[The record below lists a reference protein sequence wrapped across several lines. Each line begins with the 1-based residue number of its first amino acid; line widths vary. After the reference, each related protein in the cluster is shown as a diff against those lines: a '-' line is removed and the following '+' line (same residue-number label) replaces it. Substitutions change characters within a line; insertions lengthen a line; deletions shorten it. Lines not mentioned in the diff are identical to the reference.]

1 MRACICVC
9 EHACACTSAQVVE
22 KTRREHLHP
31 SPVTRGMSKI
41 HQVFSFLPALS
52 SGPLTGI
59 PGWFSVLRA
68 PSLSVFSA
76 WPVDAGV
83 TSWNAAQLRR
93 RLRGHTSEVS
103 SKAENSPP
111 PIILLFQQ
119 SGPGGVSKEQEVMIR
134 KH

>member
-1 MRACICVC
+1 MRACICAC

-31 SPVTRGMSKI
+31 FPVARGMSKI

-59 PGWFSVLRA
+59 PGWLSVLRA

-76 WPVDAGV
+76 RPVDAGV
-83 TSWNAAQLRR
+83 TFWNAAQLRR

-103 SKAENSPP
+103 SKAVQPP
-111 PIILLFQQ
+111 PHHLLFQQ
-119 SGPGGVSKEQEVMIR
+119 SGPEGVFQKSK
-134 KH
+134 KL